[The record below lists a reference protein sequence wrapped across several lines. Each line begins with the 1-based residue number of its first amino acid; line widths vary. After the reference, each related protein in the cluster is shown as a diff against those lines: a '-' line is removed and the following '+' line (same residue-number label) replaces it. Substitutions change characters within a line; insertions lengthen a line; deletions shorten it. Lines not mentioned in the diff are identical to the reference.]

1 MLFQDSLGVA
11 IKEDNIC
18 LAHVK
23 TSFSGLQLSA
33 HAIYPMEAG
42 MSLKQ
47 RIRAAGELIN
57 AFLKA
62 HRIGATNIYVGIP
75 SNINLLKTLTF
86 PMAVKENLR
95 TTIAYELEKYIPF
108 SAEHAH
114 FDLQILSED
123 RKQNELKV
131 LVSVLKRS
139 DLDMFL
145 ELKEIIGNKIAGMD
159 SNAAGVVNYLSLRP
173 DAGELT
179 QFAYVHGVEGA
190 WEIGLVENGML
201 TYATARGRAETAT
214 KDRAGEDLT
223 RLAGIFQSGLATN
236 GDLAVGIGG
245 APPDVAAWQDLLA
258 AANIPFFLFPEE
270 DNHLP
275 ASHLAA
281 PFGLAMK
288 GLKTVPMRTNLV
300 PKELRK
306 RPGRIGVYLVLVLV
320 VLSVAS
326 VAAWGTSK
334 YLYHQAV
341 IDNYDAEILQLKSIA
356 ARYEKLDAE
365 VAQLTGRLDHLNTLV
380 SSGMPA
386 SALLNEMSRLI
397 PKTAWVTHFILRKEE
412 LRISGYAQTASELI
426 SILENSPLFKE
437 VAFRSAITKGKN
449 GKEKFEI
456 IMKVE

>member
-23 TSFSGLQLSA
+23 TSFSGLQLAA
-33 HAIYPMEAG
+33 HAIYPLETG
-42 MSLKQ
+42 MSLK
-47 RIRAAGELIN
+47 RRVRTAGEMIN

-62 HRIGATNIYVGIP
+62 HRIGATNVYIGIP
-75 SNINLLKTLTF
+75 SSLALLKTLTF
-86 PMAVKENLR
+86 PLAVKENLR

-108 SAEHAH
+108 SAEQAH

-123 RKQNELKV
+123 RKQNELRV
-131 LVSVLKRS
+131 LVTVLKLS
-139 DLDMFL
+139 DLDML
-145 ELKEIIGNKIAGMD
+145 LDIKEIIGNKIAGMD

-173 DAGELT
+173 AAEDLT
-179 QFAYVHGVEGA
+179 QFAYVYGADGA

-201 TYATARGRAETAT
+201 TYATSCGAGNAGNYTAEQDLKRLVAIFKAGGAT
-214 KDRAGEDLT
+214 D
-223 RLAGIFQSGLATN
+223 
-236 GDLAVGIGG
+236 GDLSVGIGG
-245 APPDVAAWQDLLA
+245 APQDVAVWRDLLA
-258 AANIPFFLFPEE
+258 GENIPFFRFPEE
-270 DNHLP
+270 GNHLP
-275 ASHLAA
+275 AAHLAA

-288 GLKTVPMRTNLV
+288 GLKSVPMQTNLV
-300 PKELRK
+300 PKKLRK
-306 RPGRIGVYLVLVLV
+306 RPGRVGVYLTLALAVLTIV
-320 VLSVAS
+320 S

-341 IDNYDAEILQLKSIA
+341 MDKFDAEILQLKSIA
-356 ARYEKLDAE
+356 ARYEKLDIE
-365 VAQLTGRLDHLNTLV
+365 VAQLTDRLDHLNTLL

-386 SALLNEMSRLI
+386 SALLNEMSRLL
-397 PKTAWVTHFILRKEE
+397 PKTAWITHFILRKEE
-412 LRISGYAQTASELI
+412 LRISGYAETASELI

-437 VAFRSAITKGKN
+437 VAFRSAITKGTN